1 MIKNVNITTR
11 LLVLIIAA
19 IIVSSSILAYFNIK
33 KQKAQIVGEVQ
44 KQAKMAV
51 DQLISARR
59 VIADKQDKINTDAQ
73 GNFEFKGVVPA
84 IIGREVAEEFSRTTI
99 YKMKQTS
106 IKYRN
111 PVNKPDK
118 WEITQLERFE
128 TNPNLQDASEITILE
143 DGTEVFRMMVP
154 LKIEKACLQCHG
166 DPTTSPTGDGKDITG
181 RQMENYR
188 IGDIRGGISVIA
200 PMAAVRTAI
209 TSNRNF
215 NILGNSIYVSLVVAV
230 VFFIAR
236 GIVSPLREGVK
247 ILGSSTDD
255 ILAVTTQVATSVSET
270 ATSVTQAT
278 ATVEEVKQ
286 TTQVSVQKAVYVS
299 ESAQKTL
306 QISQSGKRS
315 VDDSIEGMNQIG
327 QRMESIA
334 ESIVRLNEQ
343 NQAIREI
350 VSTVEDLAEQTNLL
364 SVNAAIEAAKA
375 GDAGKGFAV
384 VAQEVRNLAEQSKQA
399 TAQVRNILNN
409 IQKANSTAVM
419 ATEEGSKVVAT
430 GIKQSVQAGETIR
443 MLAESIAE
451 AAQAASQI
459 VITCQQQMV
468 GMDQVAFA
476 MENIKQASAQNA
488 SGVKQVETTVENLR
502 ELGHKLKQMVE
513 RSSG

>member
-11 LLVLIIAA
+11 LMVLIIVT
-19 IIVSSSILAYFNIK
+19 IVVSSSILTYFNIK
-33 KQKAQIVGEVQ
+33 RQKTQIVREVQ

-59 VIADKQDKINTDAQ
+59 VVAGKQDKINTDAQ

-84 IIGREVAEEFSRTTI
+84 IVGREIAEDFNRATI

-118 WEITQLERFE
+118 WEITQLGKFE
-128 TNPNLQDASEITILE
+128 TNPDLQDVSEITTLE
-143 DGTEVFRMMVP
+143 DGTDVFRMMIP

-166 DPTTSPTGDGKDITG
+166 DPATSPTGDGKDITG
-181 RQMENYR
+181 RQMENYQ

-200 PMAAVRTAI
+200 PMAAIRTAI
-209 TSNRNF
+209 ASNRNF
-215 NILGNSIYVSLVVAV
+215 NIIGNSIYASLVVAV
-230 VFFIAR
+230 VFLIAK

-247 ILGSSTDD
+247 VLGSSTNE

-270 ATSVTQAT
+270 ATSVAEAT

-306 QISQSGKRS
+306 QISQSGKKA
-315 VDDSIEGMNQIG
+315 VDDSIEGMSQIG

-334 ESIVRLNEQ
+334 ESIMRLNEQ

-350 VSTVEDLAEQTNLL
+350 VATVEDLAEQTNLL

-384 VAQEVRNLAEQSKQA
+384 VAHEIRNLAEQSKQS

-409 IQKANSTAVM
+409 IQKASGMAVM
-419 ATEEGSKVVAT
+419 VTEEGSKVVAT
-430 GIKQSVQAGETIR
+430 GIKQTAQAGETIR
-443 MLAESIAE
+443 TLAESIAE

-468 GMDQVAFA
+468 GMDQVASA

-488 SGVKQVETTVENLR
+488 SGIKQVETTVENLR
-502 ELGHKLKQMVE
+502 GLGQKLKQMVE
-513 RSSG
+513 RNGR